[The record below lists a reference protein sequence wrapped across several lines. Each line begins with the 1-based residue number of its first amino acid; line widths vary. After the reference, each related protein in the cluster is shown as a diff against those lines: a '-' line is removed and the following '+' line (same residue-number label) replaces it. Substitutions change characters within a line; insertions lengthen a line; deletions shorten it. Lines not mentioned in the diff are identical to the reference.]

1 LTTHRSAGGWA
12 LCLNEGWATSL
23 FGTTR
28 QEGEKDP
35 RTFATGRRCRWPVQ
49 WAFLWWCA
57 PAMCAAVSGG
67 VMRMVSCV
75 LGQPLPWAVYEPE
88 PEPVNPHFD
97 GIWKD
102 ALTRWF
108 PECLLL
114 FWPQVHEQINWAVA
128 PVFLDK
134 ELQSLRRITKRD
146 TQFVDQLAQVQLRDG
161 ATALLLIHLEV
172 QAGSVGRELPWRMLR
187 YSVRLLE
194 KHPKH
199 KHFSC
204 AILLDRAEG
213 PMAEVFDANMISS
226 QLRFT
231 FPVVNLA
238 SWAQR
243 TEELH
248 ILAASNPF
256 AVVVLAQLAC
266 RATRPDKTR
275 LVTKLELAKLLKL
288 WGYGSEQRVNLLRTI
303 DSMLL
308 LPQELD
314 DSYFETLTQ
323 IEDEQT
329 MHFISSIERIYWNR
343 KMAER
348 EQGWEKQGV
357 SSVLRAQLKQKFGA
371 LPDWA
376 ETRLNEA
383 DTATLNQ
390 WAINVLQADTLEAV
404 FTV

>member
-1 LTTHRSAGGWA
+1 MS
-12 LCLNEGWATSL
+12 
-23 FGTTR
+23 
-28 QEGEKDP
+28 
-35 RTFATGRRCRWPVQ
+35 
-49 WAFLWWCA
+49 
-57 PAMCAAVSGG
+57 
-67 VMRMVSCV
+67 
-75 LGQPLPWAVYEPE
+75 
-88 PEPVNPHFD
+88 
-97 GIWKD
+97 
-102 ALTRWF
+102 
-108 PECLLL
+108 
-114 FWPQVHEQINWAVA
+114 
-128 PVFLDK
+128 
-134 ELQSLRRITKRD
+134 
-146 TQFVDQLAQVQLRDG
+146 
-161 ATALLLIHLEV
+161 
-172 QAGSVGRELPWRMLR
+172 
-187 YSVRLLE
+187 
-194 KHPKH
+194 
-199 KHFSC
+199 
-204 AILLDRAEG
+204 
-213 PMAEVFDANMISS
+213 EVFDADMISS

-243 TEELH
+243 LEKLH
-248 ILAASNPF
+248 LLAANNPF

-266 RATRPDKTR
+266 RATRPDETR

-329 MHFISSIERIYWNR
+329 MHFISSIERIYWTR

-348 EQGWEKQGV
+348 EKDWESNGVRKGEVQGAI
-357 SSVLRAQLKQKFGA
+357 SVLRTLLKQKFGS

-376 ETRLNEA
+376 EARLTEA

-404 FTV
+404 FTE

>member
-1 LTTHRSAGGWA
+1 MQNLTCFGVDSCRRAIQRSFLRPLEEPASVS
-12 LCLNEGWATSL
+12 SL
-23 FGTTR
+23 
-28 QEGEKDP
+28 
-35 RTFATGRRCRWPVQ
+35 
-49 WAFLWWCA
+49 
-57 PAMCAAVSGG
+57 AVH
-67 VMRMVSCV
+67 
-75 LGQPLPWAVYEPE
+75 E

-108 PECLLL
+108 PGCVLL
-114 FWPQVHEQINWAVA
+114 FWPDIHARINWSIA

-134 ELQSLRRITKRD
+134 ELHSLRRITKRD
-146 TQFVDQLAQVQLRDG
+146 TQFVDQLAQVQLHEG

-187 YSVRLLE
+187 YSIRLLE

-204 AILLDRAEG
+204 AILLDRSSG
-213 PMAEVFDANMISS
+213 PDVEAFDADMISS
-226 QLRFT
+226 QLRFS
-231 FPVVNLA
+231 FQVVNLA
-238 SWAQR
+238 AWSGR
-243 TEELH
+243 IDELH
-248 ILAASNPF
+248 ALAAMNPF

-266 RATRPDKTR
+266 RATKPDETR
-275 LVTKLELAKLLKL
+275 LVTKLELAKLLKR

-348 EQGWEKQGV
+348 EQDWERHGV
-357 SSVLRAQLKQKFGA
+357 ASVLRAQLKQKFGH
-371 LPDWA
+371 LPEWA
-376 ETRLNEA
+376 ETRLSEA
-383 DTATLNQ
+383 DTTTLNQ

-404 FTV
+404 FSQ